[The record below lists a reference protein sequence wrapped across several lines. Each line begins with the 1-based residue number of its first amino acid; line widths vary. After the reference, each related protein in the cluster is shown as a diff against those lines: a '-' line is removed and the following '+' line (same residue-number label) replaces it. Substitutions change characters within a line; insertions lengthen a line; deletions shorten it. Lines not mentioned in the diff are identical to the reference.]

1 MIIKFFQIDQI
12 KLKPNKNN
20 LILFYGKNEG
30 LKKKAIKDLIK
41 NEKGTILNYEEK
53 EVIDNQIVFIENL
66 LSRSLFDTK
75 KIIIIK
81 RVTDKIIK
89 FIDEIKRKNLDDI
102 LIILDAD
109 NLEKKSKLRS
119 NFEKDKN
126 YICVAF
132 YPDNEQTLSKLASY
146 FFKEK
151 NITISQENIN
161 VIVNRSNGDR
171 ENLYNEL
178 NKIEFFSKD
187 KKKITNEVISKLSN
201 LNENYAISEL
211 IDYCFAKNKR
221 KILHIL
227 NENNFSNEDS
237 MIIARTFLNK
247 SKKILKLLK
256 EYEYNNDL
264 DLTISNAKPPI
275 FWKEKEIT
283 KIQLMK
289 WKSSSIKKAIYKLN
303 DIELQIKKNLSNS
316 IHTITDFIIYQ
327 SSSMPN
333 NKT

>member
-12 KLKPNKNN
+12 KLKQNKNN

-30 LKKKAIKDLIK
+30 LKKKTIKDLIK
-41 NEKGTILNYEEK
+41 NEKGTTFNYEEK
-53 EVIDNQIVFIENL
+53 EIIDNQILFIENL
-66 LSRSLFDTK
+66 LTRSLFETK

-81 RVTDKIIK
+81 RVTDKIIN
-89 FIDEIKRKNLDDI
+89 FIDEIKTKNLDDI
-102 LIILDAD
+102 LIILDAE

-132 YPDNEQTLSKLASY
+132 YPDNEQTLSKLAFS
-146 FFKEK
+146 FFREK

-161 VIVNRSNGDR
+161 LIVSRSNGDR

-178 NKIEFFSKD
+178 NKIESFSKNG
-187 KKKITNEVISKLSN
+187 KTITKESILKLSN

-211 IDYCFAKNKR
+211 IDYCFAKNKK

-227 NENNFSNEDS
+227 NENNFNNDDS
-237 MIIARTFLNK
+237 IIIARTFLNK

-256 EYEYNNDL
+256 EFENNKDL

-316 IHTITDFIIYQ
+316 IHAIIDFIIYQ
-327 SSSMPN
+327 SSSKPN
-333 NKT
+333 N

>member
-275 FWKEKEIT
+275 F
-283 KIQLMK
+283 
-289 WKSSSIKKAIYKLN
+289 LN
-303 DIELQIKKNLSNS
+303 PK
-316 IHTITDFIIYQ
+316 
-327 SSSMPN
+327 
-333 NKT
+333 

>member
-12 KLKPNKNN
+12 KLKTNKNN

-303 DIELQIKKNLSNS
+303 DVELQIKKNLGNS

-333 NKT
+333 N

>member
-12 KLKPNKNN
+12 KLKQNKNN

-30 LKKKAIKDLIK
+30 LKKKTIKDLIK
-41 NEKGTILNYEEK
+41 NEKGTIFNYEEK
-53 EVIDNQIVFIENL
+53 EIIDNQILFIENL
-66 LSRSLFDTK
+66 LTRSLFETK

-81 RVTDKIIK
+81 RVTDKIIN
-89 FIDEIKRKNLDDI
+89 FIDEIKTKNLDDI
-102 LIILDAD
+102 LIILEAG
-109 NLEKKSKLRS
+109 NLEKKSKLRT

-132 YPDNEQTLSKLASY
+132 YPDNEQTLSKLAFS
-146 FFKEK
+146 FFREK

-161 VIVNRSNGDR
+161 LIVSRSNGDR

-178 NKIEFFSKD
+178 NKIEFFSKNG
-187 KKKITNEVISKLSN
+187 KTITNESISKLSN

-211 IDYCFAKNKR
+211 IDYCFAKNEK

-227 NENNFSNEDS
+227 NENNFNNDDS
-237 MIIARTFLNK
+237 IIIARTFLNK

-256 EYEYNNDL
+256 EFEYNKDL

-303 DIELQIKKNLSNS
+303 DIELQIKKNLANS
-316 IHTITDFIIYQ
+316 IQAITDFIIYQ
-327 SSSMPN
+327 SSSKPN
-333 NKT
+333 N

>member
-12 KLKPNKNN
+12 KLKTNKNN

-227 NENNFSNEDS
+227 NENNFGNEDS

-303 DIELQIKKNLSNS
+303 DVELQIKKNLGNS

-333 NKT
+333 N

>member
-1 MIIKFFQIDQI
+1 MIIKFFQINQI
-12 KLKPNKNN
+12 KLKPNINN

-30 LKKKAIKDLIK
+30 LKKKTIKDLIK

-53 EVIDNQIVFIENL
+53 EVIDNQILFIENL

-187 KKKITNEVISKLSN
+187 KKK
-201 LNENYAISEL
+201 NY
-211 IDYCFAKNKR
+211 
-221 KILHIL
+221 
-227 NENNFSNEDS
+227 
-237 MIIARTFLNK
+237 
-247 SKKILKLLK
+247 
-256 EYEYNNDL
+256 
-264 DLTISNAKPPI
+264 
-275 FWKEKEIT
+275 
-283 KIQLMK
+283 
-289 WKSSSIKKAIYKLN
+289 
-303 DIELQIKKNLSNS
+303 
-316 IHTITDFIIYQ
+316 
-327 SSSMPN
+327 
-333 NKT
+333 